1 MVVEW
6 RQSGLGPCFSTSL
19 VLGANLPSSSV
30 AHPNSTIM
38 WCDNCLLVLPLRAG
52 AIAWAVVIA
61 AYSLAGGLFLLMSG
75 QYLFFV
81 YPEWFIYGG
90 IGVGVCAV
98 ACINAITLSNRS
110 LVWARVC
117 HFLWP
122 FIIVICG
129 VRAIFMIWELNRG
142 KDKIIWECQNG
153 GQLWN
158 TTPEAGY
165 DNTARFPDGIC
176 GPGWQSLFTAFII
189 SILVDLAFQMYM
201 FFLNWRFMKRL
212 MRYTEMKGPYG
223 NYYRA

>member
-1 MVVEW
+1 M
-6 RQSGLGPCFSTSL
+6 
-19 VLGANLPSSSV
+19 
-30 AHPNSTIM
+30 
-38 WCDNCLLVLPLRAG
+38 
-52 AIAWAVVIA
+52 
-61 AYSLAGGLFLLMSG
+61 
-75 QYLFFV
+75 
-81 YPEWFIYGG
+81 
-90 IGVGVCAV
+90 
-98 ACINAITLSNRS
+98 NR
-110 LVWARVC
+110 
-117 HFLWP
+117 
-122 FIIVICG
+122 
-129 VRAIFMIWELNRG
+129 

-223 NYYRA
+223 EFFGFFLFYLFQLSYPRNPSFIFGWHPPWLYWGQKAHTNHSTHET